1 MPGSAVYL
9 DNMFAIAYW
18 SENNVESET
27 REIARALRRRE
38 PEVLRSLVVQYQ
50 HRLLRYLVHL
60 SGDRDV
66 AEDLFQETWIRVVE
80 RGHQYDGRSAFCAWL
95 YGIARNLAIDHM
107 RKRSP
112 VSLDELM
119 QDDGEVPIDPA
130 HTDHPVFESAARHQQ
145 VGHIREALSRLPI
158 QFRET
163 VVLRFQDEL
172 SLVEISALTKLPL
185 GTVKS
190 RLHRGLSML
199 MKLLREESA

>member
-1 MPGSAVYL
+1 MTGSAVYL

-18 SENNVESET
+18 SENAMESET
-27 REIARALRRRE
+27 SAIARALRRRE
-38 PEVLRSLVVQYQ
+38 PEILHVLIVQYQ

-60 SGDRDV
+60 SGNRDL
-66 AEDLFQETWIRVVE
+66 AEDLFQETWVRVLE

-107 RKRSP
+107 RRKSP

-119 QDDGEVPIDPA
+119 QDDEEPPVDPA
-130 HTDHPVFESAARHQQ
+130 HTDPPVFESAVRHQQ
-145 VGHIREALSRLPI
+145 AAHIREALGHIPI

-172 SLVEISALTKLPL
+172 SLEEISTLTRMPL

-190 RLHRGLSML
+190 RLHRGLNML
-199 MKLLREESA
+199 IKLLREESP